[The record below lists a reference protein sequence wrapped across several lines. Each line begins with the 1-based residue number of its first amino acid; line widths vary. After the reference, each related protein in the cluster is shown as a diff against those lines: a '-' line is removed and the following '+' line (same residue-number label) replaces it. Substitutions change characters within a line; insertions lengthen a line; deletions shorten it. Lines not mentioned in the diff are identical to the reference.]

1 MGQVLRLSDFRKP
14 ARAPRGG
21 TSARD
26 PGPAYY
32 CMRCDTDLFKL
43 HPSGQVEC
51 ASCGAVIRN
60 ILISETADLP
70 KRGLEP

>member
-14 ARAPRGG
+14 AKAAQVS
-21 TSARD
+21 TSAPD
-26 PGPAYY
+26 HGSTYY
-32 CMRCDTDLFKL
+32 CMRCDADLFKL

-60 ILISETADLP
+60 ILISETAGLP
-70 KRGLEP
+70 QRGREP